1 MKSLHPNLP
10 YKESDGSES
19 STDTEDECS
28 RTFGL
33 ESPFINLPLDAHLFV
48 SVGQQ
53 LGIILPLFCV
63 ALEQDA
69 LVSQLTAILYQ
80 RRVLGSLEPAVGIL
94 QSRGTAGG
102 TICLAWLESNHT
114 DYHLPTM
121 HISIG
126 IPVTNAYLRNGLF
139 DLTNANS
146 ALILAGAIQTM
157 RQSLDNIMC
166 SAENPVLSPLHWR
179 SDIPIAFVRDSELTT
194 PCPLQERVS
203 KWLESTAASLL
214 YGDMATPNLDQAS
227 PSTLLSEP
235 SKKGT
240 SVAKKS
246 ANSLFS
252 QSNAKNK
259 DNILEPGS
267 RQYCFDRF
275 VHRIPVADY
284 DSTLTSLYDP
294 EGDYTDIIDHID
306 GVMEKYSEMVRF
318 ECRPQIPIPYS
329 TLLQQKDEVEFLVQ
343 AFKDTIA
350 ESSTVYHE
358 YFDTVKLST
367 IFTISTNSRRSG
379 YNISE
384 ADARLDIDIMLM
396 HFFTDAHELL
406 SPFVSREVAIHMPA
420 NLITKHYIDQCI
432 NPNTGEGSLSKI
444 CKEFVAG
451 EEIMNAIAGLK
462 PCNTGWELKGPEA
475 SAFKLKDRLNP
486 VGHIKAFHLRRQV
499 EDIIAKC
506 GGDDASIGKVFFE
519 RAMTEPFT
527 ARCDSLLL
535 VKITGAL
542 DNLSSQQ
549 REKLEKKMFQSP
561 RGHSFTEDPVYV
573 TEDTTLQSKLVTA
586 IETLSSHLITSKD
599 TDAKHLKAAN
609 DFSENQLASF
619 LFLESES
626 SDYHAWPS
634 YSQQP
639 TWTSTDLALPL
650 AIVENKRQQP
660 NEDQVSNQC
669 INSCISAVLFLSIV
683 IGIEDFPVWGIY
695 SRGSVCAVI
704 MAWRDSESKEIFV
717 TSDNPQTYNLGN
729 PVEALNF
736 AIFLKKLR
744 NEQGS
749 KLAQLFDEVKDT
761 FIDKIQDEQ
770 YDDLNWS
777 RGDQL
782 EAIYSSGTKDLKEAV
797 KSVLGIEKREEIERK
812 KQVKA
817 EKAEVMKREN
827 AEKAEEK
834 AREIAEKAER
844 KARENAERAKKKKA
858 ERQQSAQ
865 KKEEE
870 RREARIRAADSRRM
884 RQTEKGKGGEG
895 EEDKGEK

>member
-1 MKSLHPNLP
+1 MKSLHPNRP
-10 YKESDGSES
+10 YKGSDGSES

-48 SVGQQ
+48 SLGQQ

-166 SAENPVLSPLHWR
+166 SAENPVISPLHWR

-214 YGDMATPNLDQAS
+214 YGDIATPNLDQAS
-227 PSTLLSEP
+227 PSTLPSEP

-246 ANSLFS
+246 VNSLFS

-259 DNILEPGS
+259 NNVLKPGS

-275 VHRIPVADY
+275 VHRIPFAEYDPAVAKYRDPNGIY
-284 DSTLTSLYDP
+284 TDTLYD
-294 EGDYTDIIDHID
+294 IDKM
-306 GVMEKYSEMVRF
+306 MEKYSDMVRF

-343 AFKDTIA
+343 AFKDTIT
-350 ESSTVYHE
+350 ESSTIYQE

-367 IFTISTNSRRSG
+367 IFTISINSRRSG

-384 ADARLDIDIMLM
+384 ADAPLDIDIMLM

-406 SPFVSREVAIHMPA
+406 SPFVSREVAIYMPA
-420 NLITKHYIDQCI
+420 NLITKHYVDQCI
-432 NPNTGEGSLSKI
+432 NPNTGAGSLSKI

-451 EEIMNAIAGLK
+451 EELMNAVAGLR
-462 PCNTGWELKGPEA
+462 PCNTGWELKSPEA
-475 SAFKLKDRLNP
+475 SDLQLKDRSNP
-486 VGHIKAFHLRRQV
+486 VGHIKADHLRRQV
-499 EDIIAKC
+499 EDIIEEYREN
-506 GGDDASIGKVFFE
+506 DASIGKVFFE

-535 VKITGAL
+535 VKITGVL
-542 DNLSSQQ
+542 GNLSSQQ

-586 IETLSSHLITSKD
+586 IKTLSSHKVTSLD
-599 TDAKHLKAAN
+599 VPDAGKLKAAN
-609 DFSENQLASF
+609 DFSENQLARF
-619 LFLESES
+619 LFLKSES
-626 SDYHAWPS
+626 FDYHAWPS

-683 IGIEDFPVWGIY
+683 IGIDDFPVWGIY

-704 MAWRDSESKEIFV
+704 MAWRDSERKEIFV
-717 TSDNPQTYNLGN
+717 TSDNPQTYNLGD

-749 KLAQLFDEVKDT
+749 ELAKLFDKVKDT
-761 FIDKIQDEQ
+761 FIDKIQNEQ

-782 EAIYSSGTKDLKEAV
+782 EAIYSSGTEDLKEAV
-797 KSVLGIEKREEIERK
+797 KSVLSIEKREEMERK
-812 KQVKA
+812 KQV
-817 EKAEVMKREN
+817 N
-827 AEKAEEK
+827 AEKAEK
-834 AREIAEKAER
+834 
-844 KARENAERAKKKKA
+844 KARENAENAERKKRENEEKAMKKKA
-858 ERQQSAQ
+858 ERQQLAQ
-865 KKEEE
+865 KREEE
-870 RREARIRAADSRRM
+870 RREARIRAEDSRRM